1 MVEQVALIYKLN
13 NGVVSRTLD
22 GLSDDE
28 VWQSPPGG
36 GNPIGWILG
45 HVAEY
50 RVGLLGL
57 LGCPLHTEWSARLFG
72 RGSVRGDRRAYP
84 SRAAIESTWNAT
96 HRAMRDAFAAVTSEQ
111 LSAPATIELP
121 GVRTLAEQIAF
132 GAFHESYHVGQ
143 MGYVRRQLGHTAVV
157 G

>member
-1 MVEQVALIYKLN
+1 MLQQISLIYKLN
-13 NGVVSRTLD
+13 NGVVARTLD
-22 GLSDDE
+22 GLSDE
-28 VWQSPPGG
+28 EIWQSPPGG

-50 RVGLLGL
+50 RTVLLSR
-57 LGCPLHTEWSARLFG
+57 LGTPLQTEWPARLFA
-72 RGSVRGDRRAYP
+72 RGSVRGDRSVYP

-96 HRAMRDAFAAVTSEQ
+96 HAAMRDAFAAITDER
-111 LSAPATIELP
+111 LSAPATSELP
-121 GVRTLAEQIAF
+121 GVRTLADQIAF

>member
-1 MVEQVALIYKLN
+1 MLQQIALIYKLN
-13 NGVVSRTLD
+13 NGVVSRILD

-50 RVGLLGL
+50 RTALLGL
-57 LGCPLHTEWSARLFG
+57 LGSPVQAEWSARLFA
-72 RGSVRGDRRAYP
+72 RGSVRGDRGAYP
-84 SRAAIESTWNAT
+84 SRAAIEATWKAT
-96 HRAMRDAFAAVTSEQ
+96 HGAMRDAFEAATAER
-111 LSAPATIELP
+111 LSSPATIDLP
-121 GVRTLAEQIAF
+121 GVRTLADQIAF

>member
-1 MVEQVALIYKLN
+1 MLEPIALIYKLN

-45 HVAEY
+45 HV
-50 RVGLLGL
+50 VGSRTLMLGL
-57 LGCPLHTEWSARLFG
+57 LGSPLPSPWEPRLFA
-72 RGSVRGDRRAYP
+72 RGSLRADRGSYP
-84 SRAAIESTWNAT
+84 TRQAIETTWQAT
-96 HRAMRDAFAAVTSEQ
+96 HAAMRQAFAAVTPAQ
-111 LSAPATIELP
+111 LSAAATTELP
-121 GVRTLAEQIAF
+121 GVRTIADQLAF

-143 MGYVRRQLGHTAVV
+143 MGYVRRQLGHSAVV